1 MIAGRAGRARLGE
14 EVESLVEVLVVVVE
28 EEEDSA
34 TVVGM
39 LVGWAAVVVEGVC
52 FEIVADWG

>member
-1 MIAGRAGRARLGE
+1 MAGRAGRARLGE
-14 EVESLVEVLVVVVE
+14 EVESLVEVVVVVE

-39 LVGWAAVVVEGVC
+39 LVGWEAVVVEGVC
-52 FEIVADWG
+52 FEMVADCG